1 MAQRQVSPGRKG
13 VYYFGMLLAFA
24 GLLSFFS
31 VFFSVA
37 TRFGNPADVSVMG
50 GSLIFRAVSGIIMI
64 GVGRGLMQLGRVGLA
79 GSGIVL
85 DPEQARTDVE
95 PWSRMAGGV
104 VSDALDEAG
113 LHLRDAD
120 SAELPVDEKLRRL
133 HKLYEDGIV
142 SEAQY
147 ESKKRD
153 LLAKY

>member
-13 VYYFGMLLAFA
+13 VYYFGMLLAVV
-24 GLLSFFS
+24 GLLSFLS

-37 TRFGNPADVSVMG
+37 TQFGNPADVGAMG
-50 GSLIFRAVSGIIMI
+50 GSLMLRAVSGIVMI
-64 GVGRGLMQLGRVGLA
+64 GVGQGLMRLGRVGLA

-113 LHLRDAD
+113 IQLGGAD
-120 SAELPVDEKLRRL
+120 NAELPVDEKLRRL

-142 SEAQY
+142 SEAEY